1 MNHRFLAD
9 RTVNGVS
16 NGLCC
21 PVLVI
26 SVRHLEHHH
35 DGDGDG
41 DGVGDGDGDSDGD
54 GVGDGDGDGVGDG
67 DGDGVGDDVM
77 MMICSTGTG
86 TQSI

>member
-26 SVRHLEHHH
+26 SVHHLEHHH

-41 DGVGDGDGDSDGD
+41 DGD
-54 GVGDGDGDGVGDG
+54 
-67 DGDGVGDDVM
+67 GDDV